1 MSDSDRK
8 IWKMFSSKQSYVQV
22 REQMEKNA
30 ELLKKYQK
38 DVLEDN
44 ITSYKA
50 NLKNYSKEKL
60 EAELKLAQSSASKRN
75 GFAVNGMMVKGGD
88 LEGIVSLINS
98 ALAEKKHSTTYKE
111 DYEKAKKDWED
122 AKKKLSE
129 IEKDKSKFTSKQ
141 YEEAK
146 KQKKLPKKHTKI

>member
-44 ITSYKA
+44 I
-50 NLKNYSKEKL
+50 NFL
-60 EAELKLAQSSASKRN
+60 QS
-75 GFAVNGMMVKGGD
+75 
-88 LEGIVSLINS
+88 
-98 ALAEKKHSTTYKE
+98 
-111 DYEKAKKDWED
+111 
-122 AKKKLSE
+122 
-129 IEKDKSKFTSKQ
+129 
-141 YEEAK
+141 
-146 KQKKLPKKHTKI
+146 